1 MTDRRREHDRAFLNQ
16 PALQRIAA
24 RLDENLSA
32 ISERIEAG
40 FDRIDGRIDRL
51 DRDMAQGELDRQKA
65 QGEMA
70 ELRRDLGELR
80 DAFGLAE
87 GRRVEG
93 AAKGAAAGAL
103 EAVKPIAVQTAAS
116 FWKTKW
122 GAAVAAAVGFT
133 AIVTAAE
140 KAPRAARWLNEAW
153 AYVSRH
159 EGYAPP
165 PQKDTTDGR

>member
-1 MTDRRREHDRAFLNQ
+1 MVTRRRKSSSVRFSGIRVEPGSVYWSPRSS
-16 PALQRIAA
+16 AA
-24 RLDENLSA
+24 
-32 ISERIEAG
+32 IRIEAG
-40 FDRIDGRIDRL
+40 FDRVNDRIDRI
-51 DRDMAQGELDRQKA
+51 DRDMAANDLDRQA
-65 QGEMA
+65 AAREMN

-116 FWKTKW
+116 FWRTKW

-159 EGYAPP
+159 EGHAPP